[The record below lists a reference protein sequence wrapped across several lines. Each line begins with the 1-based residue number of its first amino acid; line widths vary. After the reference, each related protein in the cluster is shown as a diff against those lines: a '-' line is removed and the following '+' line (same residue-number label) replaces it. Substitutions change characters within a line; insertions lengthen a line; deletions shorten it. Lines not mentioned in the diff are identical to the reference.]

1 MKNYQTQ
8 NTLRL
13 PSGVVVGLTPEQAA
27 SRLHVLIQ
35 QADGVYIA
43 TTPLQFKSGEV
54 IGLDAVPNGLAE
66 QLAVV
71 ELAEQDGDEGSDEGS
86 GEGGGEGSGEG
97 GGEGADEGAEP
108 PIAPKSSA
116 RKKPK

>member
-71 ELAEQDGDEGSDEGS
+71 ELAEEGGEEGGEEGNDEGT
-86 GEGGGEGSGEG
+86 
-97 GGEGADEGAEP
+97 EP

>member
-1 MKNYQTQ
+1 MQNYQTQ

-27 SRLHVLIQ
+27 SRLHVLTQ

-43 TTPLQFKSGEV
+43 STPLQFKAGEV

-71 ELAEQDGDEGSDEGS
+71 ELAEQDGDESGNEGGNEGGDEGT
-86 GEGGGEGSGEG
+86 
-97 GGEGADEGAEP
+97 EP

-116 RKKPK
+116 KKKSK

>member
-71 ELAEQDGDEGSDEGS
+71 ELAEEGGEEGGEEGNDEGT
-86 GEGGGEGSGEG
+86 
-97 GGEGADEGAEP
+97 EP

-116 RKKPK
+116 KKKSK